1 MLETI
6 PERSSN
12 SMEKENEKD
21 DADGPNRSDSSNCPN
36 NSTITL
42 APPLAKIIEENG
54 SAELNKSETK
64 HVKWLNPENQL
75 KM

>member
-21 DADGPNRSDSSNCPN
+21 DADGPNRSDSSKIPN

-42 APPLAKIIEENG
+42 SPPLAKIIEETG
-54 SAELNKSETK
+54 SAELNKSEKK